1 MSVVLPLDAV
11 ARNHQHRTEILA
23 GLLQPVQHRMAGVE
37 AHISGLLEDA
47 NPSIG
52 RLTHHIEK
60 LKGKRLRPGLTLL
73 TSLAC
78 GGDDGR
84 AERWAAYV
92 ELIHLASLCHD
103 DILDEAQ
110 LRRGM
115 PTVHRAFGT
124 KAAVMTGDLL
134 FSRVF
139 EKLSEESDRAPMQ
152 KLSRSTR
159 LVCEGEILQIAYRRQ
174 WSLTREEYLDLIE
187 KKTAVLFEAAS
198 ELGAIAAG
206 ATPEQVTQAG
216 AFGRNLGMAFQIV
229 DDLLDLVGMESTIG
243 KSLGSDLRNGELTL
257 GVIHLLSVASDSI
270 RSQVLDDLEDRLPG
284 HAAER
289 LSRALGEYKC
299 SEYILETAQ
308 VYVRQALQAVQT
320 LPAGDARQA
329 MEMLADYLLHR
340 SS

>member
-11 ARNHQHRTEILA
+11 AKNHQHRNEILA

-37 AHISGLLEDA
+37 EHISKLLQDD
-47 NPSIG
+47 NPSIA

-60 LKGKRLRPGLTLL
+60 LKGKRLRPGLALL

-103 DILDEAQ
+103 DILDEAH

-124 KAAVMTGDLL
+124 KAAVMTGDLI

-139 EKLSEESDRAPMQ
+139 EKLAEEGQVVAMQ
-152 KLSRSTR
+152 KLSRATR
-159 LVCEGEILQIAYRRQ
+159 LICEGEILQIAYRRQ

-187 KKTAVLFEAAS
+187 KKTAVLFEAAA

-206 ATPEQVTQAG
+206 ASAEIVAAAG
-216 AFGRNLGMAFQIV
+216 SYGRNLGMAFQIV

-257 GVIHLLSVASDSI
+257 GVIHLLAVATDSVRA
-270 RSQVLDDLEDRLPG
+270 QVLDDLEDRLPG
-284 HAAER
+284 HAVER
-289 LSRALGEYKC
+289 LASALGEYKC
-299 SEYILETAQ
+299 AEYILETAQ
-308 VYVRQALQAVQT
+308 NYVRQALAAIGS
-320 LPAGDARQA
+320 LPAGEARRT
-329 MEMLADYLLHR
+329 MELLADYLLHR

>member
-11 ARNHQHRTEILA
+11 ARNHQHRSEILA
-23 GLLQPVQHRMAGVE
+23 GLLQPVQHRMAAVE
-37 AHISGLLEDA
+37 DHISNLLKDE
-47 NPSIG
+47 NPSIA

-60 LKGKRLRPGLTLL
+60 LKGKRLRPGLVLL
-73 TSLAC
+73 TSQAC

-84 AERWAAYV
+84 AERWSAYV

-139 EKLSEESDRAPMQ
+139 EKLADEGERAPMQ

-159 LVCEGEILQIAYRRQ
+159 LICEGEILQIAYRRQ

-187 KKTAVLFEAAS
+187 KKTAVLFEAAA
-198 ELGAIAAG
+198 ELGAISAG
-206 ATPEQVTQAG
+206 ADAAIVAKAG

-229 DDLLDLVGMESTIG
+229 DDLLDLVGLESTLG

-257 GVIHLLSVASDSI
+257 GVIHLLSVATDSI
-270 RSQVLDDLEDRLPG
+270 RAQVLDDLEDRLPG
-284 HAAER
+284 HAVER

-299 SEYILETAQ
+299 SDYILETAQ
-308 VYVRQALQAVQT
+308 VYVKQALDAVSA
-320 LPAGDARQA
+320 LPAGDARRA
-329 MEMLADYLLHR
+329 MELLADYLLHR